1 MKANFKWI
9 YALFLVL
16 SVQLSFAQEK
26 TVTGTVTEAGQPL
39 PGVTVIVK
47 GTNVGTQTDFDG
59 KFSIKARVGAVL
71 EFTYIGMKTQNIAV
85 GAANVINVTM
95 VENVEELGA
104 VVVQAYRT
112 TTREK
117 SNISQTTV
125 TAKTIEAR
133 PNASFIQTLQ
143 GQVPGLNISTGSG
156 QPGSNSQVI
165 LRGIGS
171 INGKIEPLF
180 VIDGVPLDADNFRSL
195 NPDDIESITV
205 LKDAG
210 ATSIYGNR
218 GANGAIV
225 VTTKKG
231 SFDGSSSIKYTVNT
245 GFTSL
250 QNDRYNMMNA
260 QQLLTLQNTAG
271 TGLGSTLTS
280 QEIAA
285 WDINTNWKDVLF
297 RTGVSQNHVIS
308 ITNGGKNM
316 SSFTSIGYFEQEG
329 IVINTDLQRFNFRNN
344 VQGKALDGKLTY
356 GTNFTANY
364 SKNNSAPNLGTGN
377 VNINYVIGGLTG
389 APYLSPDTYQNGR
402 QLYNLFVAEGGN
414 LLLTPLMLLDQS
426 RHLRFRVDEFK
437 MIANTQASYQITNDI
452 SIGTNIGLDYTH
464 TTANTFQSPNSFN
477 SISFATSRN
486 LEFGGL
492 QSFNSTRNFG
502 FNANTRLN
510 YNKTFAE
517 KHNVDVSLYTEYYK
531 AHLLAFGTQQNGLN
545 PKQAAPGA
553 GTGYVPFNPATP
565 NFYRPTTT
573 ATKVDAGLFS
583 YFGQA
588 DYDYDAKYGFGATV
602 RRDASYRFSSSN
614 RWGTF
619 WSISGRWNLH
629 KEAFM
634 DGSVFNVLKARASYG
649 TAGNQ
654 NVLGESIF
662 NAPNLVLALYGT
674 GLGYAG
680 GTGITPAQ
688 FENVDLRWE
697 TISQANLG
705 VDFEVMTS
713 RLRGSLDVYQR
724 VTTDM
729 YLGVPVSAVTGTYNF
744 QANYGEMSNTGVE
757 LLLNYDVLRE
767 GDFKLSLNFNGSF
780 NKNKIE
786 KVNAVS
792 GEIDNTNTLI
802 REGSILNEW
811 YLIPYAGVNPANGQL
826 LFYDING
833 NLTENPNPDT
843 DRRQTGKTARFPV
856 YQGGFG
862 FDMEYK
868 GFYLN
873 TLFSYVA
880 DIWRLDFDLADV
892 QSPQLINQFNKS
904 TDMFSAWTPDNPVT
918 FMPALTATNAD
929 AYTSTSDRY
938 LTDASFV
945 RLRNIQFGYT
955 FSKEILKSTPFKSIK
970 AFAQAENLI
979 TWSKWRGWDAESP
992 RFADQFQFPTPR
1004 IVSLGLELQF

>member
-85 GAANVINVTM
+85 GATNVINVTM
-95 VENVEELGA
+95 VEDVDVLGE
-104 VVVQAYRT
+104 VVVEAYRT

-117 SNISQTTV
+117 SNVSSTTV

-156 QPGSNSQVI
+156 QPGANAQVI

-171 INGKIEPLF
+171 IQGKIEPLF

-195 NPDDIESITV
+195 NPDDIETITV

-210 ATSIYGNR
+210 AVSIFGNR

-231 SFDGSSSIKYTVNT
+231 SFDGTTSIKYTVNT
-245 GFTSL
+245 GFTTL
-250 QNDRYNMMNA
+250 QNQRYNLMNA

-271 TGLGSTLTS
+271 VGLGATLTP

-285 WDINTNWKDVLF
+285 WEVNTDWLDYFF
-297 RTGVSQNHVIS
+297 RTGVSQNHVLSIS
-308 ITNGGKNM
+308 SGSKNL
-316 SSFTSIGYFEQEG
+316 SSFTSFGYFEQEG
-329 IVINTDLQRFNFRNN
+329 ILINTDLKRFNFRNN
-344 VQGKALDGKLTY
+344 LQGKALDNKFTY
-356 GTNFTANY
+356 GTNFTANF
-364 SKNNSAPNLGTGN
+364 SKNNQAPNLGTGG
-377 VNINYVIGGLTG
+377 VNRNYVLG
-389 APYLSPDTYQNGR
+389 ATYSVPFISPDLYQNGSQLL
-402 QLYNLFVAEGGN
+402 QLYQQDGT
-414 LLLTPLMLLDQS
+414 LLYTPLFLIDQS
-426 RHLRFRVDEFK
+426 RQFRSRQDEFK
-437 MIANTQASYQITNDI
+437 MIVSANATYQLTKDL
-452 SIGTNIGLDYTH
+452 SLGTNFGMDYTH
-464 TTANTFQSPNSFN
+464 ISTNVFESPTQFN
-477 SISFATSRN
+477 ALLF
-486 LEFGGL
+486 LGQGQEFGGF
-492 QSFNSTRNFG
+492 QDFGSSRNFG

-531 AHLLAFGTQQNGLN
+531 AHFLSMSFRQNGLN

-553 GTGYVPFNPATP
+553 GTGFVPFNPATP
-565 NFYRPTTT
+565 NFYRPTVG
-573 ATKVDAGLFS
+573 AAKIDAGLFS

-588 DYDYDAKYGFGATV
+588 DYDYDGKYGFGTTL
-602 RRDASYRFSSSN
+602 RRDASYRFSGSN

-619 WSISGRWNLH
+619 WSVSGRWNLH
-629 KEAFM
+629 KEDFM
-634 DGSVFNVLKARASYG
+634 DGSIFNILKVRASHG
-649 TAGNQ
+649 TIGNQ
-654 NVLGESIF
+654 NIAGESIF
-662 NAPNLVLALYGT
+662 NNPNMFLALYLT
-674 GLGYAG
+674 GPGYAG
-680 GTGITPAQ
+680 GVGTSPTQ
-688 FENVDLRWE
+688 LENLDLRWE
-697 TISQANLG
+697 TITQSNVG
-705 VDFEVMTS
+705 FDFEVMSS
-713 RLRGSLDVYQR
+713 RLRGSLDVYKR

-729 YLGVPVSAVTGTYNF
+729 YLPFRISGVTSQYDYDANF
-744 QANYGEMSNTGVE
+744 GEMSNSGVE
-757 LLLNYDVLRE
+757 LVLNYDLLRE
-767 GDFKLSLNFNGSF
+767 GDFKLRLNFNGSY
-780 NKNKIE
+780 NKNKIVE
-786 KVNAVS
+786 VNVV
-792 GEIDNTNTLI
+792 GEQIDNGSTI
-802 REGSILNEW
+802 VREGRILDEW
-811 YLIPYAGVNPANGQL
+811 FLIPYAGVNPVNGNL

-843 DRRQTGKTARFPV
+843 DRRLTGKTARFPV

-880 DIWRLDFDLADV
+880 DIWRLDFDLSGL
-892 QSPQLINQFNKS
+892 QSPQQINQSNKS
-904 TDMFSAWTPDNPVT
+904 TDLFAAWTPDNRDT

-970 AFAQAENLI
+970 AFAQAENLV

-992 RFADQFQFPTPR
+992 RFGDQYQYPTPR